1 MCGGRPLLVSSPKK
15 SRVRSEGEGMGV
27 KVKPPTK
34 MPGGQQMP
42 IRVGVLGY
50 HMQVRKCDGS
60 VCVVPPQFWLG
71 IGSSAGRSNSFHSA
85 RGKHRTEE
93 SSLDGTDRLTPMF
106 HAYSLVPLSMSV
118 TAGPAVHRVLLLGV
132 VLCRRIDQSVDVTIV
147 VCN

>member
-34 MPGGQQMP
+34 MPGELQMP

-106 HAYSLVPLSMSV
+106 HAYSLVP
-118 TAGPAVHRVLLLGV
+118 PVHVSDCWRVLLLGA
-132 VLCRRIDQSVDVTIV
+132 VLCSKIDQSVDVTIV
-147 VCN
+147 LCN